1 VSAAAIS
8 SKNRTTS
15 NDDLNKT
22 AARSSGDLVG
32 HDWGAPLVWA
42 LAQHHPE
49 RCHGAT
55 AFCVPYL
62 PDGFT
67 AEHAIALANR
77 TIYSE
82 D

>member
-1 VSAAAIS
+1 
-8 SKNRTTS
+8 
-15 NDDLNKT
+15 L
-22 AARSSGDLVG
+22 
-32 HDWGAPLVWA
+32 GAPLVWA